1 MKCLS
6 ITFKL
11 MAVSITGC
19 ILVTALTIGMMNFI
33 VENYVK
39 GMEVQDISD
48 TYSSLE
54 LILKHEEEDLKRINQ
69 DWAHWDDTYAYM
81 AGEKKDYEKANLG
94 ENTIRQLNLNFMI
107 FFDMQGGIV
116 NRVTQ
121 NMAAEELDSIIS
133 KIIFSGDFQRFFAN
147 NSDAGSGL
155 ISAGGKIFLVSLAPI
170 TMSNEQGTS
179 NGVLVFGRAVDSTL
193 FYYMNSVTKT
203 KISMA
208 AYLGRYVENERRVD
222 RDNGLVIAEQPIND
236 IWGHND
242 ILVKI
247 AMLRNDYQLGRYY
260 IRVFAAISSVVV
272 SVVFLFLLL
281 LIYTYCVKRLKKVHQ
296 FIDTVTNRNPEARL
310 YISGRDEIAGIACSI
325 NEMLD
330 EITKANTTSQKVNE
344 RVQSILE
351 ATQDGYLEYNFQT
364 KEYYVSPQWS
374 RFFADSQTAAT
385 DPLGV
390 YMSRIHPDFKGKV
403 AQLFNELFYEKQDYA
418 EAEYKIIDTG
428 EDEIWVVHKGK
439 VIERDAN
446 GKAVRISSMLL
457 NVTARK
463 EYENKILRLSY
474 YDKLTN
480 LCNRAYME
488 EQFSEIEQ
496 QSEVEYHIIMGDVNG
511 LKLVNDTFGHFEGD
525 RLIKTVGK
533 ILAEACGSHAI
544 AARWGGD
551 EFIILS
557 INKESDY
564 VLGLMRK
571 IQEECAGIKDFRFTI
586 TMALGHA
593 SSREQ
598 SGIEAVMNL
607 AEERMYRRKLVEE
620 NSARNATIASLERT
634 LYEKSAETEAHTQ
647 RIKHLAVKLGEKLDL
662 PHDQLCELELLSL
675 LHDIGKIGIP
685 ESILLKPGSLTEKE
699 WEVMKQHTE
708 IGHRI
713 AMATP
718 GLSHV
723 AKEILCHHERFD
735 GTGYPQGIK
744 GEKIPLL
751 SRIINIVDSFDVIT
765 HKRNYKEALT
775 LEYAL
780 GELDR
785 CAGTQFDPD
794 LVVFFKELL
803 REEGIIDS

>member
-1 MKCLS
+1 M
-6 ITFKL
+6 FKHY
-11 MAVSITGC
+11 
-19 ILVTALTIGMMNFI
+19 F
-33 VENYVK
+33 Y
-39 GMEVQDISD
+39 
-48 TYSSLE
+48 
-54 LILKHEEEDLKRINQ
+54 
-69 DWAHWDDTYAYM
+69 
-81 AGEKKDYEKANLG
+81 
-94 ENTIRQLNLNFMI
+94 
-107 FFDMQGGIV
+107 
-116 NRVTQ
+116 
-121 NMAAEELDSIIS
+121 
-133 KIIFSGDFQRFFAN
+133 
-147 NSDAGSGL
+147 
-155 ISAGGKIFLVSLAPI
+155 LAPI
-170 TMSNEQGTS
+170 TMTNEQADS
-179 NGVLVFGRAVDSTL
+179 NGVLVFGRVVDSTL
-193 FYYMNSVTKT
+193 VYYINSVTRT
-203 KISMA
+203 KIAMFDYS
-208 AYLGRYVENERRVD
+208 GRYMENERRVA
-222 RDNGLVIAEQPIND
+222 RDNELLTAERPIND
-236 IWGHND
+236 IWRQKAV
-242 ILVKI
+242 LARI
-247 AMLRNDYQLGRYY
+247 AMPRNDYQLGRYY
-260 IRVFAAISSVVV
+260 ILVFAAISSVIV
-272 SVVFLFLLL
+272 SVVFLVLLL
-281 LIYTYCVKRLKKVHQ
+281 LIYKYWVKRLKKVHQ
-296 FIDTVTNRNPEARL
+296 FIDTVTNRNADARL

-364 KEYYVSPQWS
+364 KEYYVSPKWS
-374 RFFADSQTAAT
+374 RFFADCEAAA
-385 DPLGV
+385 DPLGA
-390 YMSRIHPDFKGKV
+390 YMSWIHPDFKGQA
-403 AQLFNELFYEKQDYA
+403 AQLFNELLHQNQDYA
-418 EAEYKIIDTG
+418 EAEYKIIDAKQK
-428 EDEIWVVHKGK
+428 EIWVVHKGK
-439 VIERDAN
+439 VIERDTN
-446 GKAVRISSMLL
+446 GKAVRIINMLL

-463 EYENKILRLSY
+463 KYENKILRLSY

-496 QSEVEYHIIMGDVNG
+496 QSGVQYHIIMGDVNG
-511 LKLVNDTFGHFEGD
+511 LKLVNDTFGHHQGD
-525 RLIKTVGK
+525 RLIKAVGG
-533 ILAEACGSHAI
+533 ILREACGSHDI

-571 IQEECAGIKDFRFTI
+571 IQEECTGTKDFSFTI

-593 SSREQ
+593 SSLEQ

-607 AEERMYRRKLVEE
+607 AEERMYRSKLVEE

-685 ESILLKPGSLTEKE
+685 ESILLKPGPLTEKE

-708 IGHRI
+708 IGYRI

-803 REEGIIDS
+803 KEEGIIGG